1 MSAKRSAD
9 DRMTIRST
17 IFIRRNRMPC
27 CATLARRIRSGAAAA
42 KPPPWLPSAG
52 NFLKFPSVK
61 VTKAVITAAGKNQRM
76 LPLQNLVDRD
86 GVTKSA
92 LAILAEEITAA
103 GIGEIA
109 VIVCTGDEAAYATAA
124 GSLARQ
130 MRFIPQTEALG
141 YGHAVHCAAEFTG
154 DEPFLLMVG
163 DHLYTS
169 RTDQSCTAQLL
180 ETAEAGKCSVSAV
193 QATHESKLPFYG
205 SIGGRRVQGSDRLY
219 EVETVIEKPT
229 PTEAEQK
236 LVVPGL
242 RSGNYLCFFGMHAL
256 TPSVMEMLG
265 RQMADGADGRADLSA
280 ALAETARRERYLA
293 HELQGRRHDI
303 DLHYGLL
310 ATQLALGLAGKDRDE
325 VLSLLVEMLAQSQA

>member
-1 MSAKRSAD
+1 
-9 DRMTIRST
+9 
-17 IFIRRNRMPC
+17 
-27 CATLARRIRSGAAAA
+27 
-42 KPPPWLPSAG
+42 
-52 NFLKFPSVK
+52 VK
-61 VTKAVITAAGKNQRM
+61 VTKAVITAAGKNQRH
-76 LPLQNLVDRD
+76 LPLQTLVDRD
-86 GVTKSA
+86 GTSKSA

-103 GIGEIA
+103 GIAEIA
-109 VIVCTGDEAAYATAA
+109 VIVCPGDEAAYADAA
-124 GSLARQ
+124 GPLARQ
-130 MRFIPQTEALG
+130 MRFIPQTNPVG

-154 DEPFLLMVG
+154 DDPFLLTVG

-169 RTDQSCTAQLL
+169 RADKSCTAQLL
-180 ETAEAGKCSVSAV
+180 ETAESGKCSVSAV

-242 RSGNYLCFFGMHAL
+242 RAGNYLCFFGMHAL
-256 TPSVMEMLG
+256 APSVMEILG
-265 RQMADGADGRADLSA
+265 RQLQDSDGRADLSA

-325 VLSLLVEMLAQSQA
+325 VLSLLVELLAQSQA